1 MSNITIKELKEAIV
15 NLPDD
20 AILSF
25 NMASGC
31 CGDIECLESS
41 KGFE

>member
-25 NMASGC
+25 NLLF
-31 CGDIECLESS
+31 IQLS
-41 KGFE
+41 KMVIMLS